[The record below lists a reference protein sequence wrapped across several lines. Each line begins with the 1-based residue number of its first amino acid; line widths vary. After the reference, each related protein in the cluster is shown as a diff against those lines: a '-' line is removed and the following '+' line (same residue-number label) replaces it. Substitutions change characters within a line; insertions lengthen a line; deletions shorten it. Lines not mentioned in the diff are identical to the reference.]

1 MSEQI
6 TPNPSVP
13 TQIVADGLK
22 FPKFV
27 NNLGIIPTSYKDSM
41 DYYENLAWLC
51 KYLEETVIPTVNQ
64 NGNAVQELQNLYIEL
79 NSYVAHYFDNLD
91 VQEEINNKLDNMVES
106 GELQEL
112 INLQYYELKTEV
124 NNSISEF
131 ETEVN
136 NSLTEI
142 RDNVQSLASGSPIPV
157 SSTSEMTDTTKIY
170 VNTTDG
176 KWYFYNTANSTWTIG
191 GTYQSSGI
199 SDNSIDILMLD
210 NKLKSNFFNFY
221 GNYIDKG
228 QGFQGFVTRT
238 GLITDTAGYIYYP
251 IALTSGK
258 IYTYSGYN
266 VSQLCGLVVM
276 DSSHN
281 VIYAAGTQAETKFV
295 SLIFRVNQNG
305 LTAYL
310 SYRQN
315 EITNKTNLNYYTSGL
330 RELTN
335 IYNNLKY
342 TSSIPLIEEIEGKYL
357 ASNSI
362 TLGENTTDIIL
373 GQINNGITK
382 IYQLTNGRK
391 YHFTGYNY
399 ASVCGLCIIG
409 LDRYVYYAS
418 STQSGVAQE
427 SFEYTYE
434 ATSDGFIILSTAN
447 PSEMPFSIELIE
459 EGVEVNYETNKLN
472 GLKLGA
478 DGDSIMHGNEN
489 GNVSYAT
496 LIAAN
501 NNMTLDNKAIGG
513 GTIASGTYHGQT
525 ARHWICQSV
534 LTINQN
540 CDIIIVNGGVND
552 YWNSVPL
559 GTLTPD
565 YTSTVDSTTFYG
577 GLETLFRNLL
587 SRFPNK
593 KIAFV
598 TNHNINNILTQNNNL
613 NLKFRNYYEAIIE
626 TAEKYSIPVIDLH
639 KNSQLN
645 TGILSFKSYTVNS
658 DGVHPTTEGY
668 NLFYIPYVTNS
679 LKNLL

>member
-41 DYYENLAWLC
+41 DYYQNLTWLC

-79 NSYVAHYFDNLD
+79 NSYVTHYFDNLD
-91 VQEEINNKLDNMVES
+91 VQEEINNKLDSMVES

-176 KWYFYNTANSTWTIG
+176 KWYFYNSANSTWTIG

-210 NKLKSNFFNFY
+210 NKLKSNFFSFY
-221 GNYIDKG
+221 GDYIDKG

-238 GLITDTAGYIYYP
+238 GIITDTSGYIYYP

-276 DSSHN
+276 DSNHN

-418 STQSGVAQE
+418 STQSGVAIE
-427 SFEYTYE
+427 SFEYTYQ
-434 ATSDGFIILSTAN
+434 ATSDGFIILSSAN